1 MLDRLISSFNRLP
14 IWRRHV
20 HLGNDVLLVP
30 NFDRWLYVK
39 LQALRLMGRDERS
52 FLSDHVTP
60 GMTVVDIG
68 ANIGVYSIFLADLVG
83 THGRVFAF
91 EPDPVLFE
99 AAVTN
104 VRVNGKNEV
113 ITLHNLALGSRTG
126 QATLHRSTYNSGDNR
141 LSASATHKESVPVNV
156 ARADDVLDGA
166 KIDLIKMD
174 VQGWESDVL
183 RGLEQTLRSNPALTV
198 YFEYWPEGLRRA
210 GEPLS
215 SPVEILHE
223 CGFSVFVPGEHEPLS
238 SQKIERLAKLYS
250 GKRFLNLVA
259 KRLLS

>member
-1 MLDRLISSFNRLP
+1 MLDRLITTFNRLP
-14 IWRRHV
+14 IWRRQV
-20 HLGNDVLLVP
+20 HLGNRVVLVP

-39 LQALRLMGRDERS
+39 LQALHLMGRDERS
-52 FLSDHVTP
+52 FLSCHVMP

-83 THGRVFAF
+83 AHGRVFAF

-104 VRVNGKNEV
+104 ARVNGKDEV
-113 ITLHNLALGSRTG
+113 VTLHNLALGSRTG

-141 LSASATHKESVPVNV
+141 LSSSAAHKESVPVNV
-156 ARADDVLDGA
+156 VRGDDVLDGA
-166 KIDLIKMD
+166 NIDLIKMD
-174 VQGWESDVL
+174 VQGWESEVL
-183 RGLEQTLRSNPALTV
+183 RGLEQTLRRNPALTV

-215 SPVEILHE
+215 SPVEILRQS
-223 CGFSVFVPGEHEPLS
+223 GFSVFMPGENEPLS
-238 SQKIERLAKLYS
+238 TQRIERLANVYS
-250 GKRFLNLVA
+250 GKRFVNLVA
-259 KRLLS
+259 KRL